1 MGTPSYAGSLSS
13 WDAMTE
19 LLTRPPAATT
29 SSTTESTSTGSVWW
43 RGCLAAL
50 WAVAVGVAILI
61 VVVLIVWAT
70 DARSGAG
77 AGEAIRFALQLWL
90 AAHKVPLHVT
100 GATVAVAPLGLTLA
114 LAFVVARAAAVLARG
129 HEVDDVPGILTVGT
143 AVGVPYAVL
152 AAFVAA
158 AATATPVRPSP
169 VAALGAGL
177 VVGWL
182 AATWGAARG
191 TMGVGALFRSLPG
204 GAGRPIAAG
213 GIVVGILFA
222 AGLML
227 DVASLA
233 VHARTAAELADG
245 LSGGF
250 VATLALLVADALLVP
265 NAAITTIAYLTGP
278 GFAVGTGTSV
288 SLAGSHLGAV
298 PALPLLGAL
307 PHGSAPILVRAFA
320 IVALL
325 AAGGVASWWVV
336 RDGALSASVI
346 LGRVFGTAAAAGV
359 IAAALVATAGGP
371 AGPGRMAAVGA
382 SAWQVGLVL
391 AGEIAF
397 VATLVALPLSWRRG

>member
-1 MGTPSYAGSLSS
+1 
-13 WDAMTE
+13 MTE
-19 LLTRPPAATT
+19 LLTRPPAAAT
-29 SSTTESTSTGSVWW
+29 STATESTGSGSVWW

-50 WAVAVGVAILI
+50 WAVAVGIAILI
-61 VVVLIVWAT
+61 VVVLVVWAT

-77 AGEAIRFALQLWL
+77 AGGAIRFALQLWL
-90 AAHKVPLHVT
+90 VAHKVPLHVS

-129 HEVDDVPGILTVGT
+129 HDVDDVSGILTVGT

-158 AATATPVRPSP
+158 AATAAPVRPSP

-191 TMGVGALFRSLPG
+191 TIGVTALVRSLPG
-204 GAGRPIAAG
+204 GAGRPITAG
-213 GIVVGILFA
+213 AIVVGILFA
-222 AGLML
+222 GGLLL
-227 DVASLA
+227 DIASLA
-233 VHARTAAELADG
+233 VHARTAAELADS

-250 VATLALLVADALLVP
+250 VATVALLVADALLVP
-265 NAAITTIAYLTGP
+265 NAAITTIGYLTGP

-307 PHGSAPILVRAFA
+307 PHGAAPIVVRLFA
-320 IVALL
+320 IVLLL
-325 AAGGVASWWVV
+325 AAGAVASWWVI
-336 RDGALSASVI
+336 RDGELSASVI

-359 IAAALVATAGGP
+359 ITAVLVAIAGGP

-391 AGEIAF
+391 AGETAF
-397 VATLVALPLSWRRG
+397 VATLVALPLAWRRS